1 MNLKETIEKNVM
13 MFSHS
18 KGVYTPLKEEEGKKV
33 LTHMI
38 NNVKKKTTKCKVYG
52 CKNEVCYISLNQNHP

>member
-38 NNVKKKTTKCKVYG
+38 NNVEKKD
-52 CKNEVCYISLNQNHP
+52 NEM